1 MTAPSATI
9 VEQALRGDGL
19 CLQVSSFRFLIKSDT
34 GLLSTPLSLL
44 YRDYPWSVE
53 TDGFFDARIE
63 LRKKSGG
70 IGRPKEVEFTWEGNS
85 PLPSLPLSQSHPL
98 FEWGLNWCLAT
109 LCGTE
114 IVIHSAVVER
124 NGRALV
130 LPGDPGSG
138 KSTLSAGLCL
148 RGWRLLSD
156 ELTIISVGTGLVQP
170 LPRPISLKDKSIKV
184 IREHFPSAEMTIPV
198 RETRKG
204 AIAYVKPPFESVSAC
219 SRTVPLG
226 HIIFPRYVADAP
238 LVASPMQRSA
248 SLIRMLE
255 NTFNVGLIGAAGFAT
270 LARTVADSVS
280 VELEYGSL
288 PAAVE
293 WIETHCR

>member
-1 MTAPSATI
+1 MTLPSSTI
-9 VEQALRGDGL
+9 VEQALRGEGL
-19 CLQVSSFRFLIKSDT
+19 CLQVSSFRILIKSDT
-34 GLLSTPLSLL
+34 GLLSAPLTLL
-44 YRDYPWSVE
+44 YRDYPWSFGA
-53 TDGFFDARIE
+53 DGFFDARIE
-63 LRKKSGG
+63 LRKKSVG
-70 IGRPKEVEFTWEGNS
+70 IGRRNEVEFDWEGS
-85 PLPSLPLSQSHPL
+85 TPFPSLPLSQSHPL

-156 ELTIISVGTGLVQP
+156 ELTIISIRTGMIQP
-170 LPRPISLKDKSIKV
+170 LPRPISLKEKSIQV

-198 RETRKG
+198 SETRKG
-204 AIAYVKPPFESVSAC
+204 SIAYVKPPLESVSAC
-219 SRTVPLG
+219 SRAVPLG
-226 HIIFPRYVADAP
+226 HIIFPRYVANAP
-238 LVASPMQRSA
+238 LRASPMQRSA

-280 VELEYGSL
+280 VEFEYGSL
-288 PAAVE
+288 PAAIE